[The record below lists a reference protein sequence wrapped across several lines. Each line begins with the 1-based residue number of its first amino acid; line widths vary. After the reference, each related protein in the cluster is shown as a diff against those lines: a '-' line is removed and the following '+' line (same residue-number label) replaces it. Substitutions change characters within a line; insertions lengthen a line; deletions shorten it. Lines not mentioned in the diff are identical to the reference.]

1 MIDAIAYV
9 KRYAIAFAVA
19 ISLHLLLF
27 GSLQVALDTF
37 ASESSQN
44 LLEPKPLKARLIRF
58 KPQSVAPTMAPAN
71 PNVPNLTLSE
81 PKDAIKPDV
90 TLENER
96 EQLERLKIEREK
108 RLAELRDR
116 AFRTEIGE
124 ELTAEM
130 TDAIQD
136 VSQAYITGI
145 YLTVVE
151 NWSRPPSAR
160 NDMSA
165 IVLVELFPSGD
176 LNSVGILES
185 SGNAAFDR
193 SAELAV
199 RRSAPFIVPQDIS
212 LFESQF
218 RSFRLNFRPS
228 DLLR

>member
-19 ISLHLLLF
+19 IALHLLLF

-37 ASESSQN
+37 ASDTSKS

-58 KPQSVAPTMAPAN
+58 KPQSVAPTIAPATPEVSN
-71 PNVPNLTLSE
+71 IAPAE
-81 PKDAIKPDV
+81 PKDATEPEESFESEK
-90 TLENER
+90 
-96 EQLERLKIEREK
+96 EQLERLKVQREE

-136 VSQAYITGI
+136 VSQVYITGI
-145 YLTVVE
+145 YLAVVE

-160 NDMSA
+160 NNMSA

-176 LNSVGILES
+176 LNSVGIIES

-199 RRSAPFIVPQDIS
+199 RRAAPFVVPEDLA